1 MNIRKEKKRVHE
13 ETLSV
18 KNSNNNYN
26 SPVINKIKR
35 SVVFTISP
43 PLNKDT

>member
-1 MNIRKEKKRVHE
+1 MKIRKEKKRIHE

-18 KNSNNNYN
+18 KNSNNN